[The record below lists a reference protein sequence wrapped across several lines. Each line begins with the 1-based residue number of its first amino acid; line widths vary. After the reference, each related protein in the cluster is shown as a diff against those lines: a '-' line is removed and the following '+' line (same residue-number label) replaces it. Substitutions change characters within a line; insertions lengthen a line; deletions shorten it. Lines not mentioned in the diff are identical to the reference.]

1 MSQSDNNSPKCPYHT
16 APSPAE
22 GAQQQRE
29 LSTTPKQKHGD
40 EPVTPMTT
48 AFGAPVVDNQNS
60 KTAGPRGPAD
70 GRRVAAGKAAN
81 LNREIIPERRM
92 HAKGSGRI
100 RHLHRHHDISKY
112 TRAKLFEKVGKQTEM
127 FARFTTVAGERGAAD
142 AERDIRGF
150 ALKFYTEEGNWD
162 LVGNIRRCSSCATR
176 ASSPTSTR
184 PSSATRIPT
193 CAAHATT
200 GISGRCC

>member
-60 KTAGPRGPAD
+60 KTAGPRGPLLMEDVWLLLGDVQGSARQPYEVSIEVKRGPN
-70 GRRVAAGKAAN
+70 GRV
-81 LNREIIPERRM
+81 LE
-92 HAKGSGRI
+92 
-100 RHLHRHHDISKY
+100 
-112 TRAKLFEKVGKQTEM
+112 
-127 FARFTTVAGERGAAD
+127 
-142 AERDIRGF
+142 
-150 ALKFYTEEGNWD
+150 
-162 LVGNIRRCSSCATR
+162 
-176 ASSPTSTR
+176 
-184 PSSATRIPT
+184 
-193 CAAHATT
+193 
-200 GISGRCC
+200 